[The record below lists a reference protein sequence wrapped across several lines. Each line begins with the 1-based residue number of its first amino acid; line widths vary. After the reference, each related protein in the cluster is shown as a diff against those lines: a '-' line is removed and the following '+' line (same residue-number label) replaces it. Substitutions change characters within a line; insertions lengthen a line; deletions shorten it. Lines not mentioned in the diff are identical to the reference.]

1 MNTTSQNLQEDAV
14 DPVLARA
21 NARTYSDIH
30 AAGGEPAPGQRL
42 VGTGVF
48 DRRESVVR
56 SYCRSLGAVL
66 TRASGSLMR
75 DESGGEWIDFLA
87 GAGSLNYGHNHP
99 VLRDALLDY
108 IAGDGIAQS
117 LDLHTGAKRA
127 FLEAFES
134 IVLSPRGLPHRVQ
147 FTGPTGTNAV
157 EAALKLARLVTGRS
171 SVAAFTNAFHGASL
185 GSLSVTGNATMRM
198 ADLQPLSRVTRLPYD
213 GYFGPDVDTAV
224 QIERELDDPSS
235 GVDLPAAIIVEVVQG
250 EGGLSSASG
259 EWLRRI
265 AALARRHGCLL
276 IVDDI
281 QAGCGRTG
289 DFFSFEQAGIVP
301 DLVVL
306 SKSISGL
313 GLPMSLLLIAPEY
326 DQWTPGQHN
335 GTFRG
340 NDHAFVTAR
349 AALEHFWSTPL
360 FALDVA
366 RRADVVQEA
375 LGRVAERIPGATVKG
390 RGLMV
395 GVDVRDP
402 DLAARIRVG
411 CLARGLLLETCGPRD
426 EVVKLLPPL
435 TTEDDLLAEGLRRLE
450 EAAEEA
456 VRS

>member
-1 MNTTSQNLQEDAV
+1 M
-14 DPVLARA
+14 LA
-21 NARTYSDIH
+21 
-30 AAGGEPAPGQRL
+30 EPASRCA
-42 VGTGVF
+42 TAIF
-48 DRRESVVR
+48 DRRESAVR
-56 SYCRSLGAVL
+56 SYCRSFGAVL
-66 TRASGSLMR
+66 TSASGSLIR
-75 DESGGEWIDFLA
+75 DEAGGEWIDFLA

-99 VLRDALLDY
+99 VLRDALVDY
-108 IAGDGIAQS
+108 ITGGGIAQS
-117 LDLHTGAKRA
+117 LDLHTVAKRD

-134 IVLSPRGLPHRVQ
+134 VVLAPRGLSYRVQ

-185 GSLSVTGNATMRM
+185 GSLSATGNSTMRM
-198 ADLQPLSRVTRLPYD
+198 ADLQPLSRVSRFAYD
-213 GYFGPDVDTAV
+213 GYFGAELDTSV
-224 QIERELDDPSS
+224 LIEKELDDPSS

-250 EGGLSSASG
+250 EGGLSTASVH
-259 EWLRRI
+259 WLRRI
-265 AALARRHGCLL
+265 AELAHRHDCLL

-313 GLPMSLLLIAPEY
+313 GLPMSLLLIAPQY
-326 DQWTPGQHN
+326 DQWAPGQHN

-349 AALEHFWSTPL
+349 AALEHFWATPL

-366 RRADVVQEA
+366 RRASLVHAA
-375 LGRVAERIPGATVKG
+375 LESLADRVPGAKVKG
-390 RGLMV
+390 RGLMA

-402 DLAARIRVG
+402 ELAARIRVG
-411 CLARGLLLETCGPRD
+411 CLERGLLLETCGPRD

-435 TTEDDLLAEGLRRLE
+435 TTEDDLLVEGLRRLE
-450 EAAEEA
+450 AATAKA